1 MTLTMAQTYL
11 AAVQDRLNALF
22 ESQSAALTEAVE
34 AVCSAL
40 AHDRMIYLFGTGHSH
55 MLAEDGHYRA
65 GGLAAVCPVLFS
77 MLMLHE
83 GAVLS
88 TQLERTSGLAKA
100 LLDRYQPEA
109 GSVLIIFSNSG
120 VNALPVEMA
129 LVAKERGLK
138 VIAVV
143 ALGYAA
149 SVPTGPA
156 GHKLAD
162 VADIVID
169 NQGVPGDALMRL
181 PSGHAVGP
189 LSTIAGSFILN
200 AVLAESCARM
210 EAQGHPPPVYI
221 SGNMPNASAHN
232 AALVARYRSRNPH
245 L

>member
-1 MTLTMAQTYL
+1 MTLVMAQAYL
-11 AAVQDRLNALF
+11 DVVQDRLNTLL
-22 ESQSAALTEAVE
+22 ESQSAALAEAVE
-34 AVCSAL
+34 AVSSAL
-40 AHDRMIYLFGTGHSH
+40 LNDRMIYLFGTGHSH
-55 MLAEDGHYRA
+55 MLAEEGHYRA

-88 TQLERTSGLAKA
+88 TQLERTSGLAKG

-120 VNALPVEMA
+120 VNALPVELA
-129 LVAKERGLK
+129 LTARERGLK
-138 VIAVV
+138 VVAVV
-143 ALGYAA
+143 ALRYAA

-181 PSGHAVGP
+181 PSGYAVGP
-189 LSTIAGSFILN
+189 LSTIAGAFILN
-200 AVLAESCARM
+200 AILAEACVRL
-210 EAQGHPPPVYI
+210 EAQGLTPPVFI

-232 AALVARYRSRNPH
+232 AALVARYRARNPH